1 MPSRIIREG
10 ITTSEPLA
18 FVSFEAETLFYR
30 LLVTADD
37 FGLFDGRPV
46 IVRARCMPLRDVAV
60 AQVDEWLRE
69 LAEHSLILRYEASGQ
84 PYLLIPKFKQ
94 RTRNAAPK
102 YPLPDGWGV
111 IDGQLTG
118 NCPAIDGHSQP
129 YLGGEG
135 VCVVEGGNDGAA
147 PPAAQP
153 PAVTLP
159 LNTGAEYPITAEQV
173 REFTDLYPAVDV
185 LAQLRKMRGWLI
197 ANPANRKTKAGVLRF
212 VTRWLGQEQDKA
224 GRAGAAVAPSSVPSG
239 KPKGPSETPLE
250 REIAYARQQFHFGAI
265 DEAER
270 DRLIAAATAK
280 HRGRE

>member
-1 MPSRIIREG
+1 MPNRIIREG
-10 ITTSEPLA
+10 ITTSEALA
-18 FVSFEAETLFYR
+18 FVTFEAETLFYR

-46 IVRARCMPLRDVAV
+46 IVRARCMPLRDVTA
-60 AQVDEWLRE
+60 AQVGGWLRE
-69 LAEHSLILRYEASGQ
+69 LAEHSLILLYEVEGR
-84 PYLLIPKFKQ
+84 PYVAIPKFKQ

-102 YPLPDGWGV
+102 YPLPDGWVGV
-111 IDGQLTG
+111 DGQLTVNG
-118 NCPAIDGHSQP
+118 QSSASVF
-129 YLGGEG
+129 GGGG
-135 VCVVEGGNDGAA
+135 VCVEECGNDGAA
-147 PPAAQP
+147 PPAAPP

-197 ANPANRKTKAGVLRF
+197 ANPANRKTAGGVLRF

-224 GRAGAAVAPSSVPSG
+224 GKSGAAVAPSAVPSG

-250 REIAYARQQFHFGAI
+250 RAINYARQQFHFGAI

-270 DRLIAAATAK
+270 DRLIADATAK

>member
-46 IVRARCMPLRDVAV
+46 IVRARCMPLRDVTAG
-60 AQVDEWLRE
+60 QVKEWLRE
-69 LAEHSLILRYEASGQ
+69 LSEHSLILAYEVGGT
-84 PYLLIPKFKQ
+84 PFLLIPKFKQ

-111 IDGQLTG
+111 VDGQLSD
-118 NCPAIDGHSQP
+118 NCRSIDGHSRP
-129 YLGGEG
+129 YIGGEG
-135 VCVVEGGNDGAA
+135 ECVYEGENDGAA

-159 LNTGAEYPITAEQV
+159 LNTGEEYPVTAEQV
-173 REFTDLYPAVDV
+173 REFSDLYPAVDV

-212 VTRWLGQEQDKA
+212 VTRWLGQEQDKGGKSGVVA
-224 GRAGAAVAPSSVPSG
+224 TPAPSQPS

-250 REIAYARQQFHFGAI
+250 RAVAWARQQHAYGAI

-270 DRLIAAATAK
+270 DRLIAVATAK
-280 HRGRE
+280 HRGDA